1 VLTTWFPY
9 FARWSDNMPDRAIWQ
24 RLNQLS
30 EADLA
35 QSRVGPMAG
44 LRPYLAGMFDRFLHA
59 YRSL

>member
-1 VLTTWFPY
+1 
-9 FARWSDNMPDRAIWQ
+9 MPGKATWQ

-44 LRPYLAGMFDRFLHA
+44 LRPYLAGVFDRFLHA